1 MGLTAEKK
9 RLIIRRTV
17 YALLLIVAAVI
28 QNTPG
33 LLPEPF
39 GLHQLGVTAMVVC
52 IAMFERETAGMLFGL
67 LAGVVLD
74 VTGGTQGINAIILT
88 IFGFVCGLLVNNIFR
103 NNIFTSLIFSVIAL
117 LTQVFV
123 HWAVSAA
130 GTQGAGRLILSFC
143 LPSVVYTAIFT
154 PLWFLIIRAI
164 QRTLP
169 SEVRR

>member
-9 RLIIRRTV
+9 RLIIRRIIF
-17 YALLLIVAAVI
+17 ALLLIFAAVI

-39 GLHQLGVTAMVVC
+39 GLRQLGVTAIVVC

-88 IFGFVCGLLVNNIFR
+88 IFGLLCGLLVNNIFR
-103 NNIFTSLIFSVIAL
+103 NNIFTSLIFSTVAL
-117 LTQVFV
+117 LVHAFV
-123 HWAVSAA
+123 YWIATAA
-130 GTQGAGRLILSFC
+130 GTAGAGRLLLTFC
-143 LPSVVYTAIFT
+143 LPSVIYTAIFT
-154 PLWFLIIRAI
+154 PMWFLIIRAI
-164 QRTLP
+164 QRRLP
-169 SEVRR
+169 SEARR